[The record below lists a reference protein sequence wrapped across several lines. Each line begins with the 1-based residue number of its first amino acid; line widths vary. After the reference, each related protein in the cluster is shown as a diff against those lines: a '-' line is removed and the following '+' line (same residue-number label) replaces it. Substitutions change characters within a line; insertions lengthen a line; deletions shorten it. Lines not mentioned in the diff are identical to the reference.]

1 MKDKYLPIGSIVTI
15 NNTNKNIMIVGY
27 YAIKYQNVVK
37 MYDYVGISYP
47 EGSLLDASFA
57 FNHADIT
64 NILYEGYKD
73 DSFNVLNKNML
84 GQNENKSIDAK
95 KDSNFVNVKYDANGV
110 VQYDEFEDKSVDKL
124 VELLNED
131 IKNPF
136 EAQVSQEKIPD
147 AIPVVE
153 EQASASPVNPEA
165 RDDTQSIIDNLNA
178 ILEENKQDSNTNNKD
193 DAIKLDEVN
202 IDLPTYKFT
211 EDGII
216 INE

>member
-15 NNTNKNIMIVGY
+15 NNTNKNVMIVGY

-47 EGSLLDASFA
+47 EGTLLDGNFA
-57 FNHADIT
+57 FNHTDIT

-95 KDSNFVNVKYDANGV
+95 KDNNFVNVKYDANGV
-110 VQYDEFEDKSVDKL
+110 VQYEEFEDKSVTEL
-124 VELLNED
+124 VELLSED
-131 IKNPF
+131 VKNPF
-136 EAQVSQEKIPD
+136 ETPVSNSAPS
-147 AIPVVE
+147 AIPVI
-153 EQASASPVNPEA
+153 EQNNAAVLT
-165 RDDTQSIIDNLNA
+165 DDLALKDKENIENNLNNV
-178 ILEENKQDSNTNNKD
+178 LENNQDAKTD
-193 DAIKLDEVN
+193 EIK
-202 IDLPTYKFT
+202 IDIPTYKFT

-216 INE
+216 FNE

>member
-110 VQYDEFEDKSVDKL
+110 VQYEEFEDKSVTEL
-124 VELLNED
+124 VELLSED
-131 IKNPF
+131 VKNPF
-136 EAQVSQEKIPD
+136 EAQVSTDKTLNAVPVIEEKLNNIP
-147 AIPVVE
+147 PNPKV
-153 EQASASPVNPEA
+153 AS
-165 RDDTQSIIDNLNA
+165 DTESIINNLNA
-178 ILEENKQDSNTNNKD
+178 ILEENKNNNAIDNNQD
-193 DAIKLDEVN
+193 IKNFEEVKIEIPN
-202 IDLPTYKFT
+202 YKFT

-216 INE
+216 FND

>member
-47 EGSLLDASFA
+47 EGTLLDGNFA
-57 FNHADIT
+57 FNHTDIT

-202 IDLPTYKFT
+202 IDLTTYKFT

>member
-1 MKDKYLPIGSIVTI
+1 
-15 NNTNKNIMIVGY
+15 MITGFFGVSYNGT
-27 YAIKYQNVVK
+27 VK

-64 NILYEGYKD
+64 NILFEGYKD

-110 VQYDEFEDKSVDKL
+110 VQYEEFEDKSVTEL

-131 IKNPF
+131 VKNPF
-136 EAQVSQEKIPD
+136 EAQVSTDKTLNAVPVIEEKLNNIP
-147 AIPVVE
+147 PNPKV
-153 EQASASPVNPEA
+153 AS
-165 RDDTQSIIDNLNA
+165 DTESIINNLNA
-178 ILEENKQDSNTNNKD
+178 ILEENKNNNAIDNNQDVKNFE
-193 DAIKLDEVN
+193 EVK
-202 IDLPTYKFT
+202 IDIPTYKFT

-216 INE
+216 FNE